1 MGIDFDSLKNIAN
14 DDVVD
19 RAAEFTTSRFGEHAE
34 EIAVVAGRAKDF
46 LAGESC
52 GEQPDPHAADDPPA
66 SEESGGI
73 THTVPVKNFHFDDR
87 SLGD

>member
-19 RAAEFTTSRFGEHAE
+19 RAAEFTTSRFGEHAD
-34 EIAVVAGRAKDF
+34 EIAAVAGRAKDF

-52 GEQPDPHAADDPPA
+52 GEPA
-66 SEESGGI
+66 SNEGGGV
-73 THTVPVKNFHFDDR
+73 THTVPVKNFFFDDR
-87 SLGD
+87 SLDD

>member
-19 RAAEFTTSRFGEHAE
+19 RAAEFTTSRFGEHAD

-52 GEQPDPHAADDPPA
+52 GEEPDAPN
-66 SEESGGI
+66 ESGGV
-73 THTVPVKNFHFDDR
+73 THTVPVKNFRFDDR
-87 SLGD
+87 SLDD